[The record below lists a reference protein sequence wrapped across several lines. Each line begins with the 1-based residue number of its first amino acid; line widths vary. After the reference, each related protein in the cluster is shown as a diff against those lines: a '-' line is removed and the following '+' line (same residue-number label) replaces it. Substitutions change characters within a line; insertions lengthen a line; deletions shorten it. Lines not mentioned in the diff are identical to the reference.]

1 MSGLFVNFV
10 DRLTFDNVC
19 IMALG
24 VDPGCLRP
32 GLPEIPFARAFEDAT
47 EMATLRF
54 VMPTSVWTAMRYL
67 DVGPER
73 RLKRSIK
80 TVHEFGEE
88 VIRTRKKELGLMEA
102 SGGSSA
108 TTCGSDLL
116 TVFMGLKDENGE
128 AYSDKFL
135 RDICINFILAGRDTS
150 SVALA
155 WFFWL
160 VERHPAVEEE
170 ILSELRKI
178 VAARKTSDDGKHG
191 SVGNVGDEDDGINLV
206 FRAEEVK
213 RMEYLQAALSES
225 LRLYPSVPID
235 VKEVHFQQSK
245 VLFS

>member
-1 MSGLFVNFV
+1 
-10 DRLTFDNVC
+10 
-19 IMALG
+19 MALG
-24 VDPGCLRP
+24 VDPGCLLP

-47 EMATLRF
+47 EAATLRF

-67 DVGPER
+67 EVGPER

-80 TVHEFGEE
+80 TVHQFGEE
-88 VIRTRKKELGLMEA
+88 VIQTRKKELGLMEA
-102 SGGSSA
+102 SGCSSTT
-108 TTCGSDLL
+108 TTCSRSDLL

-178 VAARKTSDDGKHG
+178 VASRKQTSDDEKHG
-191 SVGNVGDEDDGINLV
+191 GDVGNVQDEDDGINLV
-206 FRAEEVK
+206 FREEEVK

-235 VKEVHFQQSK
+235 VKEVYFQQSECS
-245 VLFS
+245 LFD

>member
-1 MSGLFVNFV
+1 
-10 DRLTFDNVC
+10 
-19 IMALG
+19 MALG

-47 EMATLRF
+47 EAATLRF

-102 SGGSSA
+102 SGCSS
-108 TTCGSDLL
+108 TTTRGSDLL

-150 SVALA
+150 SVALS

-160 VERHPAVEEE
+160 VERHPEVEEE
-170 ILSELRKI
+170 ILSELGKI
-178 VAARKTSDDGKHG
+178 VAARKSTSVDEKHGG
-191 SVGNVGDEDDGINLV
+191 SVGNVRDEDDGINLV

-235 VKEVHFQQSK
+235 VKEVYFQQSTSS
-245 VLFS
+245 LFLISLFD